1 MSAIAFHLEP
11 IPVSRPWGGGRI
23 APRFG
28 WSDPGRPDGEKRG
41 EWWLASC
48 RPEAVTLLRG
58 KGLPADAAPSERIL
72 SPGSFAEWLDS
83 TGHPRGCPPSSSFP
97 LLLKFLDSD
106 EILSLQVHPD
116 DATAARHGLP
126 NGKTEAWHILHADPG
141 ARVFVGTAPGVSCA
155 QLLDRV
161 EAGAGDAEIT
171 SLLNAIE
178 VASGD
183 SLLVPAGSVHATGPG
198 IALFE
203 VQQNSDTTYRIHDW
217 GRGRAV
223 HLKQA
228 RESAR
233 DLPRELPRRVRP
245 EPGRIVTLLECP
257 AFVLR
262 RAVTDGERPLAL
274 GAARRWALL
283 TVLAGRGALRAGGAS
298 HALAPGDT
306 LWLLGEATLAGAGLD
321 ALITLT
327 EDS

>member
-1 MSAIAFHLEP
+1 MSSLAFHLEP

-28 WSDPGRPDGEKRG
+28 WSDPGCPSGEKRG

-58 KGLPADAAPSERIL
+58 KGLPPDAGPSERIL
-72 SPGSFAEWLDS
+72 SPGSLSEWLDS
-83 TGHPRGCPPSSSFP
+83 AGHVRGCPPSGDFP

-126 NGKTEAWHILHADPG
+126 NGKTEAWHILHAEPG
-141 ARVFVGTAPGVSCA
+141 ARVYVGTAPGVSCRD
-155 QLLDRV
+155 LLDRV
-161 EAGAGDAEIT
+161 EGGAGDAEIT

-178 VASGD
+178 VAPGD

-217 GRGRAV
+217 GRGRQV
-223 HLKQA
+223 HLPHA
-228 RESAR
+228 RDAAR
-233 DLPRELPRRVRP
+233 DLPREQPRRARP
-245 EPGRIVTLLECP
+245 EPGRPVTLLQSP

-262 RAVTDGERPLAL
+262 RALTDGERPLEL
-274 GAARRWALL
+274 GEAGRWALL
-283 TVLAGRGALRAGGAS
+283 TVIDGHGTLRADGAS
-298 HALAPGDT
+298 HALQPGDT
-306 LWLLGEATLAGAGLD
+306 LWLLGTAALAGAGLD
-321 ALITLT
+321 VLLT
-327 EDS
+327 EVP